1 MSSYCES
8 IKSMNGAK
16 LCNRTLTRLN
26 PCERSERRF
35 KRSLNRCDRLK
46 CKLFLFFLKFF
57 RQNKMSSNDNSSDD
71 ERKSERYGDE
81 DYERSD
87 VRDEEDGSESDC
99 EDFPDVDELK
109 EIFEELELKP
119 GSREKKDWVNKM
131 VEFYKEVEPEYEND
145 ERLISECLQWL
156 KKC

>member
-1 MSSYCES
+1 MSSYCEP
-8 IKSMNGAK
+8 KMNGA
-16 LCNRTLTRLN
+16 
-26 PCERSERRF
+26 

-71 ERKSERYGDE
+71 ERKSERYDDE